1 VSNLYIKEGVDIMP
15 FIEGQDRNQMTLLP
29 NTLEDYVSEDNP
41 VRVIDAYVNSIDL
54 EDMGFAI
61 FSGQKAGQRPYK
73 RRDLLKLYIYCYMNR
88 IRSSRM
94 VEIEATRNIELMWLI
109 GKISPDHGTISSF
122 MKNNKDS
129 IKKLF
134 KEFTLI
140 LKGFGLIDGNLM
152 AIDGTKI
159 KANSAKGKHYNENI
173 INKKTEYYEAKVEEY
188 IDNFLKTTGDENLKL
203 KMTEKIDSYK
213 ERIEQLNILKKELK
227 EEGKAQV
234 CLTDPDSKSM
244 KNNGRFEVCFNMQAV
259 VDSKN
264 KLFVAVEVV
273 NDVNDQGQ
281 LSNMINNAKQA
292 FEKDRK
298 IAVVADTGYF
308 NMSEIVKSVD
318 PNIEI
323 LIKSQKG
330 KQEKIQSGFDKTNF
344 QYNKTNDT
352 YVCPKGY
359 VLAFK
364 WNGKQNGN
372 DYKRYTCENYLDCGV
387 KCSCTSSKAGRSVT
401 RLKEEEI
408 IEAVNENTIQKNS
421 VYRKRGTIVEHP
433 FGTIKRHFGYTYFL
447 TRGLASVNTEG
458 SFICLVYNLKRLI
471 NILGVRE
478 LVKRFKALIS
488 TSLYIRAI
496 IHKNQQKHLVLVNC

>member
-29 NTLEDYVSEDNP
+29 NTLEDYVSEDNL

-54 EDMGFAI
+54 EDMGFTI
-61 FSGQKAGQRPYK
+61 FTGQKAGQRPYK

-88 IRSSRM
+88 IRSSRR

-122 MKNNKDS
+122 MKNNRDS

-134 KEFTLI
+134 KEFSLM

-159 KANSAKGKHYNENI
+159 KANCAKSKHYNENI
-173 INKKTEYYEAKVEEY
+173 ISKKMEYYESKVEEY
-188 IDNFLKTTGDENLKL
+188 LNDFIKTTDDENLKQ

-213 ERIEQLNILKKELK
+213 KRIEQLNTLKKELK
-227 EEGKAQV
+227 EEGKTQV

-244 KNNGRFEVCFNMQAV
+244 KNNGKFEVCFNMQTV

-273 NDVNDQGQ
+273 NDINDQGQ
-281 LSNMINNAKQA
+281 LSNMINNAKKV

-298 IAVVADTGYF
+298 IAIVADTGYY

-318 PNIEI
+318 LNTEI

-330 KQEKIQSGFDKTNF
+330 KQEKILSGFDKTNF
-344 QYNKTNDT
+344 QYNKANDT
-352 YVCPKGY
+352 YLCPKGY
-359 VLAFK
+359 ILAFK

-372 DYKRYTCENYLDCGV
+372 DYRRYTCENYMDCGV
-387 KCSCTSSKAGRSVT
+387 KCSCTSSKSGRSVT
-401 RLKEEEI
+401 RLREEEI
-408 IEAVNENTIQKNS
+408 IQAVNENTIQKNS
-421 VYRKRGTIVEHP
+421 VYKKRGTIAEHP

-447 TRGLASVNTEG
+447 TRGLDSVNTEG
-458 SFICLVYNLKRLI
+458 SFICLAYNLKRLI

-478 LVKRFKALIS
+478 LVRRFKALIS
-488 TSLYIRAI
+488 RFLDIFKI
-496 IHKNQQKHLVLVNC
+496 IHRDQHKNVVVEQF

>member
-1 VSNLYIKEGVDIMP
+1 MP

-29 NTLEDYVSEDNP
+29 NTLEEYVSEDNP

-88 IRSSRM
+88 IRSSRR

-122 MKNNKDS
+122 MKNNRDS

-134 KEFTLI
+134 KEFSLM

-159 KANSAKGKHYNENI
+159 KANCAKSKHYNENI
-173 INKKTEYYEAKVEEY
+173 ISKKMEYYESKVEEY
-188 IDNFLKTTGDENLKL
+188 LNDFIKTTDNENLKQ

-213 ERIEQLNILKKELK
+213 KRIEQLNTLKKKLK
-227 EEGKAQV
+227 EEGKTQV

-244 KNNGRFEVCFNMQAV
+244 KNNGKFEVCFNMQTV

-273 NDVNDQGQ
+273 NDINDQGQ
-281 LSNMINNAKQA
+281 LSNMINNAKKV

-298 IAVVADTGYF
+298 IAIVADTGYY

-318 PNIEI
+318 PNTEI

-330 KQEKIQSGFDKTNF
+330 KQEKILSGFDKTNF
-344 QYNKTNDT
+344 QYNKANDT

-359 VLAFK
+359 ILAFK

-372 DYKRYTCENYLDCGV
+372 DYRRYTCENYMDCGV
-387 KCSCTSSKAGRSVT
+387 KRSCTSSKSGRSVT

-408 IEAVNENTIQKNS
+408 IQAVNGNTIQRNS
-421 VYRKRGTIVEHP
+421 VYKKRGTIVEHP
-433 FGTIKRHFGYTYFL
+433 FGTIKRQFGYTYFL
-447 TRGLASVNTEG
+447 TRGLDSVNTEG
-458 SFICLVYNLKRLI
+458 SFICLAYNLKRLI

-478 LVKRFKALIS
+478 LVRRFKALIS
-488 TSLYIRAI
+488 MFLDIFKI
-496 IHKNQQKHLVLVNC
+496 IHRNQQKHLVVEHS

>member
-1 VSNLYIKEGVDIMP
+1 MP

-73 RRDLLKLYIYCYMNR
+73 RRDLLKLYLYCYMNR
-88 IRSSRM
+88 IRSSRR

-122 MKNNKDS
+122 MKNNRDS

-134 KEFTLI
+134 KEFTLM

-159 KANSAKGKHYNENI
+159 KANCAKSKHYNENI
-173 INKKTEYYEAKVEEY
+173 ISKKMEYYESKVEEY
-188 IDNFLKTTGDENLKL
+188 LNDFLKTTDDENLKQ

-213 ERIEQLNILKKELK
+213 KRIEQLNTLKKELK
-227 EEGKAQV
+227 EEGKTQV

-244 KNNGRFEVCFNMQAV
+244 KNNGKFEVCFNMQTV

-273 NDVNDQGQ
+273 NDINDQGQ
-281 LSNMINNAKQA
+281 LSNMIKNAKQV

-298 IAVVADTGYF
+298 IAIVADTGYF

-318 PNIEI
+318 PNTEI

-330 KQEKIQSGFDKTNF
+330 KQEKILSGFDKTNF
-344 QYNKTNDT
+344 QYNKANDT

-359 VLAFK
+359 ILTFK

-372 DYKRYTCENYLDCGV
+372 DYRRYTCENYMDCGV
-387 KCSCTSSKAGRSVT
+387 KCSCTSSKSGRSVT

-421 VYRKRGTIVEHP
+421 VYKKRGTIVEHP

-447 TRGLASVNTEG
+447 TRGLDSVNAEAR
-458 SFICLVYNLKRLI
+458 FICLVYNLKRLI

-478 LVKRFKALIS
+478 LVKRFNALIS
-488 TSLYIRAI
+488 MYPDIFTI
-496 IHKNQQKHLVLVNC
+496 IHRNQQKHLILVHF

>member
-54 EDMGFAI
+54 EDMGFVI
-61 FSGQKAGQRPYK
+61 FTGQKAGQRPYK

-88 IRSSRM
+88 IRSSRR

-122 MKNNKDS
+122 MKNNRDS

-134 KEFTLI
+134 KEFSLM

-159 KANSAKGKHYNENI
+159 KANCAKSKHYNENI
-173 INKKTEYYEAKVEEY
+173 ISKKMEYYESKVEEY
-188 IDNFLKTTGDENLKL
+188 LNDFIKTTDDENLKQ

-213 ERIEQLNILKKELK
+213 KRIEQLNTLKKELK
-227 EEGKAQV
+227 EEGKTQV

-244 KNNGRFEVCFNMQAV
+244 KNNGKFEVCFNMQTV

-273 NDVNDQGQ
+273 NDINDQGQ
-281 LSNMINNAKQA
+281 LSNMINNAKKV
-292 FEKDRK
+292 FEEDRK
-298 IAVVADTGYF
+298 IAIVADTGYY

-318 PNIEI
+318 LNTEI

-330 KQEKIQSGFDKTNF
+330 KQEKILNGFDKTNF
-344 QYNKTNDT
+344 QYNKANDT
-352 YVCPKGY
+352 YLCPKGY
-359 VLAFK
+359 ILAFK

-372 DYKRYTCENYLDCGV
+372 DYRRYTCENYMDCGV
-387 KCSCTSSKAGRSVT
+387 KCSCTSSKSGRSVT

-408 IEAVNENTIQKNS
+408 IQAVNENTIQKNS
-421 VYRKRGTIVEHP
+421 VYKKRGTIVEHP

-447 TRGLASVNTEG
+447 TRGLDSVNTEG
-458 SFICLVYNLKRLI
+458 SFICLAYNLKRLI

-478 LVKRFKALIS
+478 LVRRFKALIS
-488 TSLYIRAI
+488 RFLDIFKI
-496 IHKNQQKHLVLVNC
+496 IHRDQHKNLVVEQF

>member
-1 VSNLYIKEGVDIMP
+1 MSNLYIKEGVDIMP
-15 FIEGQDRNQMTLLP
+15 FIEGQDRNQVTLLP
-29 NTLEDYVSEDNP
+29 NTLEEYISEDNP

-54 EDMGFAI
+54 EDMGFAT
-61 FSGQKAGQRPYK
+61 FSAQKAGQRPYK
-73 RRDLLKLYIYCYMNR
+73 RRALLKLYIYCYMNR
-88 IRSSRM
+88 IRSSRR
-94 VEIEATRNIELMWLI
+94 VEIETTRNIELMWLI

-173 INKKTEYYEAKVEEY
+173 INKKMEYYEAKVEEY
-188 IDNFLKTTGDENLKL
+188 INNFLKTTDNENLKH

-213 ERIEQLNILKKELK
+213 KRIEQLNILKKALK
-227 EEGKAQV
+227 EEGKSQV

-244 KNNGRFEVCFNMQAV
+244 KNNGKFEVCFNMQAV

-281 LSNMINNAKQA
+281 LSNMINNSKQV

-298 IAVVADTGYF
+298 ITVVADTGYF
-308 NMSEIVKSVD
+308 NMSEILKSLD
-318 PNIEI
+318 SNTEI

-330 KQEKIQSGFDKTNF
+330 KQEKLESGFDKTNF
-344 QYNKTNDT
+344 RYNKTNDT
-352 YVCPKGY
+352 YICPKGY

-372 DYKRYTCENYLDCGV
+372 DYKRYTCENDMDCGV
-387 KCSCTSSKAGRSVT
+387 KSSCTTSKSGRSVT

-408 IEAVNENTIQKNS
+408 IEAVNENTIQKKC
-421 VYRKRGTIVEHP
+421 V
-433 FGTIKRHFGYTYFL
+433 
-447 TRGLASVNTEG
+447 
-458 SFICLVYNLKRLI
+458 
-471 NILGVRE
+471 
-478 LVKRFKALIS
+478 
-488 TSLYIRAI
+488 
-496 IHKNQQKHLVLVNC
+496 